1 MYLDVNLVTEI
12 QILNFSTSPKNK
24 ERAVHVFSA

>member
-12 QILNFSTSPKNK
+12 QILNFSTSPTNK
-24 ERAVHVFSA
+24 EGEVHVFSA